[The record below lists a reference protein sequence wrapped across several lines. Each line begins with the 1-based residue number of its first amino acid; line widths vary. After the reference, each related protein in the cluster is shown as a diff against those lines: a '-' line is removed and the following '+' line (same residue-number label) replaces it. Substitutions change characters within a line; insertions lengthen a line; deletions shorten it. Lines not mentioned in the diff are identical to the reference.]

1 MTSAPQVFRRT
12 FTRAS
17 VFTVTVLF
25 PVLVRAQGQ
34 LTPGQ
39 VNVDTG
45 VPRRTIPEII
55 AGLVNLGH
63 GMAFFVM
70 TTIFL
75 IGGLYMAAS
84 GGQESTLAK
93 GKSLMKAALIGMAII
108 SGSWMIL
115 STFVSFLANG

>member
-1 MTSAPQVFRRT
+1 MKLTSSPQVFRY
-12 FTRAS
+12 
-17 VFTVTVLF
+17 VFARFFALAATVLF
-25 PVLVRAQGQ
+25 PALAHAQLQ
-34 LTPGQ
+34 PGQ
-39 VNVDTG
+39 VSVDTG
-45 VPRRTIPEII
+45 VPQRTIPEII

>member
-1 MTSAPQVFRRT
+1 MKRFSFRVAFLLAFWT
-12 FTRAS
+12 ASLARAA
-17 VFTVTVLF
+17 
-25 PVLVRAQGQ
+25 AQPGIGVQ
-34 LTPGQ
+34 DGQ
-39 VNVDTG
+39 VEIDTG
-45 VPRRTIPEII
+45 IQSRTIPEII
-55 AGLVNLGH
+55 AGLVDLGH

-93 GKSLMKAALIGMAII
+93 GKSLMKAALIGMAIV